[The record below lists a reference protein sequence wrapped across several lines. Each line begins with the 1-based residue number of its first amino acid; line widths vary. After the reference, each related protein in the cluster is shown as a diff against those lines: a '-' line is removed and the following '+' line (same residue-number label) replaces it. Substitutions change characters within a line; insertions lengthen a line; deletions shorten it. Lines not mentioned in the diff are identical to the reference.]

1 MARKPGIG
9 TASKKAKTQ
18 GRLAQAIAAKQ
29 ADKAANPPFVA
40 APDVGRP
47 PIIFP
52 DYRPE
57 MEEIADSLR
66 HIHSTL
72 HILSSALLAWSQRGT
87 VPTLVMPTITEV
99 QPEAPGVTPLGE
111 VKPRRGRPA
120 KVKTEAVEVPAVM
133 AASMREA
140 EEAMAKAE
148 QTPAEQEQAASA
160 AKAEAN
166 STPVEVVP
174 EKAKPVTFEEMRA
187 AAVALA
193 GKENGRARLTAIL
206 QAEAGVANLS
216 GVPDEKRAQ
225 VVKALTEAA
234 NG

>member
-1 MARKPGIG
+1 MLAFMTRMEGAPVLVKVPVTIAEPEKTVEPRKGVEFP
-9 TASKKAKTQ
+9 
-18 GRLAQAIAAKQ
+18 
-29 ADKAANPPFVA
+29 VA
-40 APDVGRP
+40 EG
-47 PIIFP
+47 
-52 DYRPE
+52 
-57 MEEIADSLR
+57 
-66 HIHSTL
+66 
-72 HILSSALLAWSQRGT
+72 
-87 VPTLVMPTITEV
+87 
-99 QPEAPGVTPLGE
+99 PGVTPLGE

-166 STPVEVVP
+166 STPVEAVP
-174 EKAKPVTFEEMRA
+174 EKPKAVSFEEMRA

-216 GVPDEKRAQ
+216 GVPDEKRFA